1 MSDMTQALQGVCV
14 LLVEDEPGLQEVF
27 ALVLELEGAEV
38 MRANDGRE
46 ALECLTKARPDLVVT
61 DYMMPRMNG
70 LQLITQIRAQP
81 RFGNVPI
88 LLLSAALPK
97 QVDASIANVFL
108 PKPVSVKQLID
119 TALQLT
125 RNSAPE

>member
-1 MSDMTQALQGVCV
+1 MSDMNQALDGLCV

-27 ALVLELEGAEV
+27 ALILELEGAEV
-38 MRANDGRE
+38 LRANDGRE
-46 ALECLTKARPDLVVT
+46 ALEYLAKSRPDLVVT

-70 LQLITQIRAQP
+70 LQLILQVRGKPELANI
-81 RFGNVPI
+81 PI

-97 QVDASIANVFL
+97 TVDASIADVFL

-119 TALQLT
+119 TAMELT
-125 RNSAPE
+125 TPKPNV

>member
-1 MSDMTQALQGVCV
+1 MSEMNQALNGLCV

-27 ALVLELEGAEV
+27 ALILELEGAEV
-38 MRANDGRE
+38 VRANDGRE
-46 ALECLTKARPDLVVT
+46 ALECLAKSRPDLVVT

-70 LQLITQIRAQP
+70 LQLIHHVRSNPEFA
-81 RFGNVPI
+81 NVPI

-97 QVDASIANVFL
+97 TVDASIADVFL

-119 TALQLT
+119 TAMDLT
-125 RNSAPE
+125 THKPNV